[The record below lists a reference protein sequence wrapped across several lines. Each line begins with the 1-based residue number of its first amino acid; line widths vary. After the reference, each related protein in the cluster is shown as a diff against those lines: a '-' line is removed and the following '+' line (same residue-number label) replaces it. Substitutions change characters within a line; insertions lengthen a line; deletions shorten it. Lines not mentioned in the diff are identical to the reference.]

1 MLSPNTKPIDRLNL
15 RETSIQQVSSC
26 VQNRLGYL
34 IDGFRIDDCTT
45 SVTLWGRVSTYYSK
59 QLVQEIVKEQCGI
72 TIVINYIEV
81 DLPDTGCVR
90 CRESFI

>member
-1 MLSPNTKPIDRLNL
+1 MLSPNTNPNDRLNL
-15 RETSIQQVSSC
+15 SENSIQQISSC

-45 SVTLWGRVSTYYSK
+45 GVTLWGRVSTYYSK
-59 QLVQEIVKEQCGI
+59 QLVQEVVKEQCGI
-72 TIVINYIEV
+72 AIVINNIEV
-81 DLPDTGCVR
+81 ELSDTGCVR

>member
-1 MLSPNTKPIDRLNL
+1 MLSPNTNPIARLNL
-15 RETSIQQVSSC
+15 SENSIQQISSC

-45 SVTLWGRVSTYYSK
+45 GVTLWGRVSTYYSK
-59 QLVQEIVKEQCGI
+59 QLAQEVVKEQCGN
-72 TIVINYIEV
+72 TIVINHIEV
-81 DLPDTGCVR
+81 DLPGPGCVR